1 MASLQW
7 CCYIILGNL
16 RLNAQKERS
25 DLREYFQMVASY
37 ITFNDTKIEFID
49 GDRGIHYPKKEEFS
63 SSGYCVFL
71 NTGNVTSN
79 GFNFSNLDFITK
91 EKDELLRKGKVIIHD
106 IVLTTRGTIG
116 NVAYVSENEL
126 YKNIRINSGM
136 VIIRADCS
144 KYEPYF
150 LYSFFRSELFKKQC
164 EYNGSGSAQ
173 PQLPISALKNI
184 SFPNFN
190 LQTQQ
195 KIAQV
200 LSTLDRKIALN
211 QQINTELEK
220 MAKTLYDYWFVQFD
234 FPDENGNPYK
244 SSGGEMVYNPEL
256 KRYVP
261 KGWVVKKLGEI
272 ADLYQP
278 KTLSENELSEDG
290 KYLVYGANG
299 IIGRYDEFN
308 HEQSVVA
315 IACRGNSCGTIN
327 ITQPFS
333 WITGNAM
340 VVKPKENNVSV
351 DFIKN
356 LLAISNIEK
365 CISGSAQPQIT
376 RTNLSPLLMLYPPKD
391 MLEKYSEITHKY
403 FNQRINT
410 LHQNTQLTQLRDF
423 LLPMLMNGQVEVD
436 SLDLASN

>member
-1 MASLQW
+1 MKKLTTCQLGDLIEFKNGKAIKPNNGIVPI
-7 CCYIILGNL
+7 YGGNGILGYSSEF
-16 RLNAQKERS
+16 NAERS
-25 DLREYFQMVASY
+25 LIVGRVGAYCGSVFFEKKKFWVSDNAILGVPKNSINAEYAYYLLKQLDLNSKHVGSSQPLL
-37 ITFNDTKIEFID
+37 TQ
-49 GDRGIHYPKKEEFS
+49 GI
-63 SSGYCVFL
+63 L
-71 NTGNVTSN
+71 NSLKVS
-79 GFNFSNLDFITK
+79 IY
-91 EKDELLRKGKVIIHD
+91 KDLL
-106 IVLTTRGTIG
+106 
-116 NVAYVSENEL
+116 
-126 YKNIRINSGM
+126 
-136 VIIRADCS
+136 
-144 KYEPYF
+144 
-150 LYSFFRSELFKKQC
+150 
-164 EYNGSGSAQ
+164 
-173 PQLPISALKNI
+173 
-184 SFPNFN
+184 
-190 LQTQQ
+190 TQQ

-211 QQINTELEK
+211 QQINAELEK

-256 KRYVP
+256 KRDVP
-261 KGWVVKKLGEI
+261 KGWEVKKLGEI

-278 KTLSENELSEDG
+278 KTLSENELLENG

-376 RTNLSPLLMLYPPKD
+376 RTNLSPLLMVYPPKD

-436 SLDLASN
+436 SLDFASN

>member
-1 MASLQW
+1 MVVN
-7 CCYIILGNL
+7 YI
-16 RLNAQKERS
+16 K
-25 DLREYFQMVASY
+25 
-37 ITFNDTKIEFID
+37 FNDTEIEFID

-79 GFNFSNLDFITK
+79 GFNFNDLDFITK
-91 EKDELLRKGKVIIHD
+91 EKDELLRKGRVIPHD
-106 IVLTTRGTIG
+106 IVLTTRGTVG

-136 VIIRADCS
+136 VIIRSDCS

-190 LQTQQ
+190 LETQQ

-211 QQINTELEK
+211 QQISAKLEK

-256 KRYVP
+256 KRDVP
-261 KGWVVKKLGEI
+261 KGWECDFVENYLDKVPNTDKIPSKEIQVKGQIPVIDQSQDYICGFTDNENALLEPIDAHIIFGDHTRVVKLVNFPYARGADGTQIIISNNKKLPNFLFYQMI
-272 ADLYQP
+272 AKIDLSNYGYARHYKFLKESKVLIPTEYIAQ
-278 KTLSENELSEDG
+278 
-290 KYLVYGANG
+290 KY
-299 IIGRYDEFN
+299 
-308 HEQSVVA
+308 HQ
-315 IACRGNSCGTIN
+315 T
-327 ITQPFS
+327 
-333 WITGNAM
+333 
-340 VVKPKENNVSV
+340 VKPYFDLWK
-351 DFIKN
+351 
-356 LLAISNIEK
+356 
-365 CISGSAQPQIT
+365 
-376 RTNLSPLLMLYPPKD
+376 TNLK
-391 MLEKYSEITHKY
+391 E
-403 FNQRINT
+403 
-410 LHQNTQLTQLRDF
+410 TQKLTQLRDF
-423 LLPMLMNGQVEVD
+423 LLPMLMNGQVEVV
-436 SLDLASN
+436 

>member
-1 MASLQW
+1 MVVN
-7 CCYIILGNL
+7 YI
-16 RLNAQKERS
+16 K
-25 DLREYFQMVASY
+25 
-37 ITFNDTKIEFID
+37 FNDTEIEFID

-79 GFNFSNLDFITK
+79 GFNFNDLDFITK
-91 EKDELLRKGKVIIHD
+91 EKDELLRKGRVIPHD
-106 IVLTTRGTIG
+106 IVLTTRGTVG

-136 VIIRADCS
+136 VIIRSDCS

-190 LQTQQ
+190 LETQQ

-211 QQINTELEK
+211 QQINAELEK

-256 KRYVP
+256 KRNVP
-261 KGWVVKKLGEI
+261 KGWGVKKLSEHLDCNRKKLGKNHRLSFI
-272 ADLYQP
+272 NYLDTSNLTNNKIDDVQFLKADKGKIPSRANMIVSHNDILFSTVRPNQNHFGLIKNP
-278 KTLSENELSEDG
+278 IENLIGSTGFAVLS
-290 KYLVYGANG
+290 
-299 IIGRYDEFN
+299 
-308 HEQSVVA
+308 H
-315 IACRGNSCGTIN
+315 
-327 ITQPFS
+327 
-333 WITGNAM
+333 
-340 VVKPKENNVSV
+340 KENSALNSIFYLCITSKNNLQKLISISESATSSYPSINNN
-351 DFIKN
+351 DILN
-356 LLAISNIEK
+356 LLI
-365 CISGSAQPQIT
+365 C
-376 RTNLSPLLMLYPPKD
+376 LPKD
-391 MLEKYSEITHKY
+391 ICILEKLAEIFDSIFEKQSIVEKE
-403 FNQRINT
+403 NKK
-410 LHQNTQLTQLRDF
+410 LTQLRDF
-423 LLPMLMNGQVEVD
+423 LLPMLMNGQVEVV
-436 SLDLASN
+436 